1 MTQQIFF
8 LRHATAEDR
17 LLAPVDA
24 DRTLIDKG
32 HRQTRAVARFCQRQT
47 LLPAR
52 LLCSPLVRALETAV
66 QFCDELPDCP
76 RPQVVDW
83 LKIDTPTAQALAG
96 LREQAAQTDGPLW
109 LVGHEP
115 DLSLLISRLLGS
127 ELPIVR
133 IKKASLTCLEIEPDR
148 STPGRLLWSIPCG
161 SRRSGE
167 PARPVGKR
175 NARMSMSVMVR

>member
-1 MTQQIFF
+1 MLQQIFF

-24 DRTLIDKG
+24 ERVLVDKG
-32 HRQTRAVARFCQRQT
+32 QRQTRAVARFCERQT

-52 LLCSPLVRALETAV
+52 LLCSPLVRARDTAIT
-66 QFCDELPDCP
+66 FSEALPDCP
-76 RPQVVDW
+76 VPQVVDW

-96 LREQAAQTDGPLW
+96 LRDQAAQTDGPLW

-127 ELPIVR
+127 EAPIVR

-148 STPGRLLWSIPCG
+148 STPGRLLWSIPCALMG
-161 SRRSGE
+161 
-167 PARPVGKR
+167 
-175 NARMSMSVMVR
+175 